1 MEITDAVSKTDALKR
16 AIEFSLPSISSALG
30 ELIDAGGP
38 LPLNIEATYERT
50 KEVKEN
56 DRRSRQATGADSE
69 GLPLHMGLMPLLVRR
84 PSGFYLRHKRRK
96 TGLNGLG
103 RHGESS

>member
-50 KEVKEN
+50 KRGE
-56 DRRSRQATGADSE
+56 
-69 GLPLHMGLMPLLVRR
+69 
-84 PSGFYLRHKRRK
+84 RK
-96 TGLNGLG
+96 
-103 RHGESS
+103 